1 MQDHVVVQQ
10 RSGDQPAPSCDIAAD
25 EIPVNGHK
33 PGRAVTASVYRAKI
47 AGHSRVLTVSWSRDM
62 LSHSFAV
69 SVTGVDGASAECRVD
84 LRPWQF
90 WRRAGS
96 RRVELAGTAPA
107 TVRVMWDLRR
117 ARFGAGLPEPRS
129 GYYVAVGGRGRG
141 GAGGRRHAEGRAPA
155 RVAARGARG
164 VRRRSPWRGREHVFG
179 KRRFAAKGA
188 VPRTRGTVHDIAIEG
203 NQSVTFSRAK
213 VEIYWDVHDWLFSAG
228 MRPALFIFRP
238 IVLSSASAP
247 AAAMLLDGSPPPPP
261 ATGFCLY
268 LYAWKL
274 D

>member
-107 TVRVMWDLRR
+107 TCASWDLRR

-129 GYYVAVGGRGRG
+129 GYYVAVEA
-141 GAGGRRHAEGRAPA
+141 AGEVVLVVGDMRKDALRRASPRAAP
-155 RVAARGARG
+155 
-164 VRRRSPWRGREHVFG
+164 RRATPSPWRGGSTCSGSGGSRP
-179 KRRFAAKGA
+179 RRGST
-188 VPRTRGTVHDIAIEG
+188 TRAPCT
-203 NQSVTFSRAK
+203 TSR
-213 VEIYWDVHDWLFSAG
+213 
-228 MRPALFIFRP
+228 
-238 IVLSSASAP
+238 SSA
-247 AAAMLLDGSPPPPP
+247 AAAARA
-261 ATGFCLY
+261 ATRT
-268 LYAWKL
+268 WR
-274 D
+274 